1 MYRNLITQKKIHYSR
16 TKAASLAAKL
26 QSSSDFWKELRTCCG
41 ERKLEL
47 SDIINKQGW
56 FDHFKEVFSRA
67 DDRVDSGASELGD
80 DATEFPDL
88 NSDGLNQPISED
100 EVREA

>member
-1 MYRNLITQKKIHYSR
+1 MDRNLIRQKKNHHRRS
-16 TKAASLAAKL
+16 KAVTLAAKL
-26 QSSSDFWKELRTCCG
+26 QSSSDFWKEFRTCCG
-41 ERKLEL
+41 ERKPEI
-47 SDIINKQGW
+47 SGSIDKQGW
-56 FDHFKEVFSRA
+56 FDHFKEVFFRA

-80 DATEFPDL
+80 DATEFPNL